1 MECRECTNRNKLD
14 FEFTMAFQPIVNLET
29 QTIFAH
35 EALVRGLN
43 NESAQ
48 AIFQHINDSNRYLF
62 DQSCRTTAI
71 RLAAELH
78 IPCFLSINFLP
89 NAVYEPERCIRTT
102 LEAAE
107 TYGFPIE
114 QIIFEIT
121 ESEQITDLVHL
132 RKIVEYYRARGF
144 KTAIDDFGAGYA
156 GLNLLSEIQTD
167 LIKLDMALIR
177 GIDQDKVRQA
187 IVKGVLQVAGEL
199 SSLVI
204 AEGIETQAEL
214 TTLQGLGINLFQGFY
229 FAKPTFQSL
238 AQIPSDRFANVA

>member
-177 GIDQDKVRQA
+177 GIDRDKVRQA

-214 TTLQGLGINLFQGFY
+214 STLQGLGINLFQGFY

>member
-132 RKIVEYYRARGF
+132 RKIVEYYRAVVLKQPLMILG
-144 KTAIDDFGAGYA
+144 
-156 GLNLLSEIQTD
+156 
-167 LIKLDMALIR
+167 
-177 GIDQDKVRQA
+177 QA
-187 IVKGVLQVAGEL
+187 M
-199 SSLVI
+199 
-204 AEGIETQAEL
+204 
-214 TTLQGLGINLFQGFY
+214 LG
-229 FAKPTFQSL
+229 
-238 AQIPSDRFANVA
+238 